1 MHIRRVEVGLGL
13 GLRFSPSPLTSRL
26 PDDFLAPLYH
36 IGLAFRLGSTL
47 ACQRFLPIWVWETFL
62 FSNSKR
68 SKRHLSSL
76 IQMVQVA
83 TSSHAFAAAAA
94 WWTAL
99 GGDILHF
106 IV

>member
-1 MHIRRVEVGLGL
+1 
-13 GLRFSPSPLTSRL
+13 
-26 PDDFLAPLYH
+26 
-36 IGLAFRLGSTL
+36 
-47 ACQRFLPIWVWETFL
+47 
-62 FSNSKR
+62 
-68 SKRHLSSL
+68 L

-94 WWTAL
+94 SWTAL